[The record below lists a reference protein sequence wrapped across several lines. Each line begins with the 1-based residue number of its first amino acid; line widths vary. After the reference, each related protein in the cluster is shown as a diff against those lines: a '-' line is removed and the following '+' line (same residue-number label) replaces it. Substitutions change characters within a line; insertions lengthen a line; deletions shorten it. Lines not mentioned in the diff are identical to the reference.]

1 VAVALPG
8 LAGGGRAGHRVS
20 KDIDAFIDDP
30 QYLSILSPRLAG
42 EGIWGCDAYDE
53 SANHL
58 RPVFPEGE
66 IDFIVAAMITDLPNW
81 VEAVGVS
88 EIAAGVSHRI
98 EIEHPV
104 EIAIKKIAY
113 RGTMLKVRDIFDIV
127 VVDSLFAQALRAELH
142 RVAHLRDAILAR
154 LNSISNDYLALEIA
168 ELEISGEWNAVAVGC
183 RERMREI
190 VSAMS

>member
-1 VAVALPG
+1 
-8 LAGGGRAGHRVS
+8 
-20 KDIDAFIDDP
+20 
-30 QYLSILSPRLAG
+30 
-42 EGIWGCDAYDE
+42 
-53 SANHL
+53 
-58 RPVFPEGE
+58 
-66 IDFIVAAMITDLPNW
+66 M
-81 VEAVGVS
+81 
-88 EIAAGVSHRI
+88 
-98 EIEHPV
+98 